1 MKNIFTTLA
10 IAFTI
15 IVTAQEPISKT
26 VGEFSTL
33 KVYDLINVEMIK
45 SDINKVEIS
54 GKNSEEVSVVN
65 KNGTLKIKMN
75 IEESYDGSNTEV
87 KLYYTNV
94 DVIDANEGAF
104 ISSQDL
110 IEQYEIELKT
120 QEGGQIK
127 VNLKVKELEV
137 KAVTGGIIEV
147 SGTTNHED
155 ISINTGGVFKGKNIE
170 SQSADIKIKA
180 GGEVDV
186 KAIEVLDI
194 KITAGGDVFI
204 YGKPNVVNKK
214 RALGGRIKYVE

>member
-1 MKNIFTTLA
+1 MKNILTTLA
-10 IAFTI
+10 IAFTL

-26 VGEFSTL
+26 VGEFTTL

-54 GKNSEEVSVVN
+54 GKNAEEVVVAN

-75 IEESYDGSNTEV
+75 IEESYDGNDTQV

-104 ISSQDL
+104 ISSQDI
-110 IEQYEIELKT
+110 IEQYDIELKT
-120 QEGGQIK
+120 QEGGEIK
-127 VNLKVKELEV
+127 LNLKVKELDV
-137 KAVTGGIIEV
+137 KAVTGGVVEV
-147 SGTTNHED
+147 SGTANHEN
-155 ISINTGGVFKGKNIE
+155 ISINTGGIFKGKSLE
-170 SQSADIKIKA
+170 AQLADVKIKA

-186 KAIEVLDI
+186 RAIEVLDI

-204 YGKPNVVNKK
+204 YGQPKKINKK
-214 RALGGRIKYVE
+214 RALGGRIKQME